1 MERKEILEILKGV
14 LAEIM
19 DIDTANIS
27 EADSLKALGANSID
41 RADIIVTTIEE
52 CNVKIPMM
60 KFSDAKNIGGIID
73 VILENM

>member
-52 CNVKIPMM
+52 CSAKIPMM